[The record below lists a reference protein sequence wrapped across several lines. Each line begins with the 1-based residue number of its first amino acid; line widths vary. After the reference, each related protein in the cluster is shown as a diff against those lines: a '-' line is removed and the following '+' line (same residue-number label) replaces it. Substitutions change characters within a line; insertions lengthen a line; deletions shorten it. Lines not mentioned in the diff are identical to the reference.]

1 MSKTTQAM
9 PWEIVR
15 SGTSQEFKF
24 PNGYILRWGTTY
36 AVDEQF
42 ATLGEAEAARKR
54 NGFTKDGNRTAG
66 DIRALIADLDFR
78 AAVTESEAE
87 RVAESNAA
95 LEARGFDPV
104 SAEQRAQNVREI
116 TDHFCKGGSIYGES

>member
-1 MSKTTQAM
+1 MSKTNKSM

-15 SGTSQEFKF
+15 SGTSREFKF
-24 PNGYILRWGTTY
+24 PEGYILRWGTTY
-36 AVDEQF
+36 AVSEEY

-66 DIRALIADLDFR
+66 DVRALIADLDFR
-78 AAVTESEAE
+78 AAVAESEAE
-87 RVAESNAA
+87 RIAESNAA

-104 SAEQRAQNVREI
+104 SSEQRAQNVREI
-116 TDHFCKGGSIYGES
+116 TDHFCKGGSIYGD